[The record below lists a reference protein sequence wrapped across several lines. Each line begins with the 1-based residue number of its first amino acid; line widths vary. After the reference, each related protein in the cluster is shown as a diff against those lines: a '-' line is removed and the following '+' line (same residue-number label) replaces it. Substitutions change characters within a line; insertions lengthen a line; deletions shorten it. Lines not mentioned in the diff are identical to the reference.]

1 MSHALSSVRPKTASG
16 HRFGRHFGEAD
27 TTSPAM
33 TTHSPVRLDDLPDG
47 TVKIPLELPH
57 GAAWPVAVQVA
68 ALSQRQAGCT
78 ASIGYLARRL
88 RVHPSTIYHGL
99 AAAGGWIV
107 TDSSTSVT
115 RRFLAPIPQNAA
127 WARISYRAAA
137 GVGCHRVGGVWAP
150 RRNRAALLE
159 LYCRLRCD
167 EEVGRVR
174 EQAALAEDLGV
185 TDRTVRSLLATLESD
200 GWITG
205 HRVGRLIAYR
215 THDAPL
221 RVANSGPGVRDEGGG
236 CTMFAADEQSRKA
249 GRDDL
254 GSRGEMISE
263 AEPAQKPDDQAGG
276 RKRDGLPL
284 AVGALQHRRSA
295 EDGSLPERAQIGG
308 VDGQAMERLP
318 RPAMRP
324 GGALSVM
331 CALPLGW
338 QARMSETE
346 RERVLTAIET
356 ELRKGRTA
364 AELSARVRRRL
375 TVWRGLPVR
384 RPVAA
389 ALTVVRRGYH
399 CPRPECEDHV
409 LPSGHACLACVSI
422 GAQVNEAR
430 RAPVASSA
438 VPGPGDRP
446 TWPPKPVPSP
456 PPFRAGL
463 PDDFAD
469 ARRRGAALA
478 RRTLEAWRL
487 PTVDKLTPSGQGI
500 HSGR

>member
-1 MSHALSSVRPKTASG
+1 MSHALSSACPKTAPG
-16 HRFGRHFGEAD
+16 HRFDRRSGEAD
-27 TTSPAM
+27 APSPAG
-33 TTHSPVRLDDLPDG
+33 TARSPVRLDDLPDG
-47 TVKIPLELPH
+47 TVKVPLDLPH
-57 GAAWPVAVQVA
+57 GAAWPVAAQIA

-88 RVHPSTIYHGL
+88 GLHPSTIYQGL

-115 RRFLAPIPQNAA
+115 RRFLAPIPQDAA

-137 GVGCHRVGGVWAP
+137 GVGCHRVDGVWAP

-159 LYCRLRCD
+159 LYCRLRRE

-185 TDRTVRSLLATLESD
+185 TDRTVRSLLATLEAD

-215 THDAPL
+215 THDASL
-221 RVANSGPGVRDEGGG
+221 RSGPGVRDEEAGGG
-236 CTMFAADEQSRKA
+236 AVSAGEDRSRKA
-249 GRDDL
+249 ERGDR
-254 GSRGEMISE
+254 GSQGEMISE

-276 RKRDGLPL
+276 RKRECSPL
-284 AVGALQHRRSA
+284 AVGDLQRRRSA
-295 EDGSLPERAQIGG
+295 EGGSLRERAQTGG
-308 VDGQAMERLP
+308 VDRQVVERLP
-318 RPAMRP
+318 RPAVRS

-331 CALPLGW
+331 CALPLEW

-346 RERVLTAIET
+346 RERVLAAIEA
-356 ELRKGRTA
+356 ELGKGRTA

-375 TVWRGLPVR
+375 AVWRGLPVR

-389 ALTVVRRGYH
+389 ALTVVRRGYP

-409 LPSGHACLACVSI
+409 LPSGHPCLACVSI

-430 RAPVASSA
+430 RAPDVASA
-438 VPGPGDRP
+438 VRSPGDRSARP
-446 TWPPKPVPSP
+446 LKAAPSP
-456 PPFRAGL
+456 PRFRAGS

-478 RRTLEAWRL
+478 RRALEARGL
-487 PTVDKLTPSGQGI
+487 PTVDRLTSSWRGART
-500 HSGR
+500 GRW